1 MMVEWRNEDRMAVI
15 EIELTEWNCQNR
27 GFLLVESS
35 KSRPLIG
42 REDPQKKSKG
52 LTLIRKCPSFLR
64 HSLIQ
69 TSFNSQSCHSGMRI
83 SGLEWWDDA
92 ELTWMSLGWAHSI
105 VMPSFQC
112 HPIILVAFH
121 HSKHSKQ
128 GGLTLASLRFQ
139 KVSPPIIL
147 CRGWWVDWLVPLNDI
162 EWLEWFW
169 NDGLKVE
176 WCPLSFQ
183 GVASSQSTHHPL
195 QRMMGGLTCRFE
207 WFWMIRMI

>member
-1 MMVEWRNEDRMAVI
+1 MMTFEWQNDGGM
-15 EIELTEWNCQNR
+15 TEWGQDGCDWNWAHR
-27 GFLLVESS
+27 MKLS
-35 KSRPLIG
+35 KSRLPIG
-42 REDPQKKSKG
+42 RELKIEASDWSRGPPKKSKG
-52 LTLIRKCPSFLR
+52 LTLIRKCPSFHR

-69 TSFNSQSCHSGMRI
+69 TSFNGQSCHSGMRI

-139 KVSPPIIL
+139 KVSPPNPL
-147 CRGWWVDWLVPLNDI
+147 CRGGWVDWLH
-162 EWLEWFW
+162 
-169 NDGLKVE
+169 
-176 WCPLSFQ
+176 
-183 GVASSQSTHHPL
+183 A
-195 QRMMGGLTCRFE
+195 
-207 WFWMIRMI
+207 

>member
-1 MMVEWRNEDRMAVI
+1 M
-15 EIELTEWNCQNR
+15 
-27 GFLLVESS
+27 
-35 KSRPLIG
+35 
-42 REDPQKKSKG
+42 
-52 LTLIRKCPSFLR
+52 
-64 HSLIQ
+64 
-69 TSFNSQSCHSGMRI
+69 
-83 SGLEWWDDA
+83 
-92 ELTWMSLGWAHSI
+92 TWMSLGWAHPI

-112 HPIILVAFH
+112 HPTILVAFQ

-195 QRMMGGLTCRFE
+195 QRMMGGLTCFLNDIEWLEWLRNDGLKVEWCPRSFQGVASSQSPHHPLQRMMGGLTCRFE
-207 WFWMIRMI
+207 WYWMIRMISKWF

>member
-1 MMVEWRNEDRMAVI
+1 MTEWWSNDRNEEGWLRFKI
-15 EIELTEWNCQNR
+15 EPAAENCRNR

-112 HPIILVAFH
+112 HIEWLEWFRND
-121 HSKHSKQ
+121 
-128 GGLTLASLRFQ
+128 GLKMEWCPLSLSFYIMQ
-139 KVSPPIIL
+139 VSPPIIL
-147 CRGWWVDWLVPLNDI
+147 CRGWWVDWLL
-162 EWLEWFW
+162 
-169 NDGLKVE
+169 
-176 WCPLSFQ
+176 
-183 GVASSQSTHHPL
+183 A
-195 QRMMGGLTCRFE
+195 
-207 WFWMIRMI
+207 WMIVND